1 MDKKP
6 DFIICAPE
14 PCAYQRRDAFPLDT
28 GGFSHWHEISRD
40 FYMELERLQSS
51 APSAVHGIELRKL
64 YAADELKPVKVA
76 EVATNGA
83 GQTYVD
89 WLGKSVI
96 DYQGRALYALSG
108 KGDE

>member
-6 DFIICAPE
+6 EFIICAPE

-28 GGFSHWHEISRD
+28 GGYSHWHEISRE
-40 FYMELERLQSS
+40 FYLELERLQTD
-51 APSAVHGIELRKL
+51 APVAVHGIELRKL
-64 YAADELKPVKVA
+64 YAAAQQQPIKVA

-89 WLGKSVI
+89 WLGKAVI
-96 DYQGRALYALSG
+96 DYPGRSLYALSDPG
-108 KGDE
+108 EE